1 MSNMRLRMHSALLE
15 RTSLG
20 LNDCRARILFST
32 WSPSTNRAVLQMP
45 LKYRSTDRFAKPDPV
60 YQSKLVAK
68 FIGCLLKD
76 GKRSLAEQVFYEA
89 MQIIKERIE
98 DKSPLEV
105 FEQAIENIRPVIEVR
120 SRRIG
125 GMTYQVPTEVGMT
138 RRTSLS
144 IRWILEA
151 ARGKKGRPMH
161 LKLAD
166 ELLDG
171 YHRQGTAYEKR
182 ENIHKMAEANR
193 DFAHFAR
200 R

>member
-1 MSNMRLRMHSALLE
+1 MALK
-15 RTSLG
+15 
-20 LNDCRARILFST
+20 F
-32 WSPSTNRAVLQMP
+32 
-45 LKYRSTDRFAKPDPV
+45 RSTDRFLKPDPV
-60 YQSKLVAK
+60 YKSKLVAK
-68 FIGCLLKD
+68 FLGCLLKD
-76 GKRSLAEQVFYEA
+76 GKRGTAEQVFYEA
-89 MQIIKERIE
+89 MKIMDERVE

-125 GMTYQVPTEVGMT
+125 GMTYQVPTEVGMK

-151 ARGKKGRPMH
+151 ARGKKARPMH

-166 ELLDG
+166 ELLDA
-171 YHRQGTAYEKR
+171 YHRQGAAHDRR

>member
-1 MSNMRLRMHSALLE
+1 MALK
-15 RTSLG
+15 
-20 LNDCRARILFST
+20 F
-32 WSPSTNRAVLQMP
+32 
-45 LKYRSTDRFAKPDPV
+45 RSTDRFLKPDPV
-60 YQSKLVAK
+60 HNSKLIAK
-68 FIGCLLKD
+68 FLGCLLKG
-76 GKRSLAEQVFYEA
+76 GKRSLAERVFYKA
-89 MQIIKERIE
+89 MDIINERIE
-98 DKSPLEV
+98 DKEPLEV

-125 GMTYQVPTEVGMT
+125 GMTYQVPTEVNAK

-144 IRWILEA
+144 MRWILEA
-151 ARGKKGRPMH
+151 ARNKKGRPIH

-166 ELLDG
+166 ELLDA
-171 YHRQGTAYEKR
+171 YHRQGVAYERR